1 MQKRKKKTFWKNI
14 RFKYKVSIINENT
27 LEEITNLKIS
37 KLNGLSILLFT
48 SFVIFLTSS
57 CLIIFTPLRNY
68 LPGYVNSEIR
78 SQIVSNK
85 IYTDSISEVIRKQSV
100 YINNIKDIL
109 SDKIDI
115 DTVNTIESSKL
126 YKKDTLINR
135 TKRENDF
142 RKKYEDIE
150 KYNLTNITANQ
161 TELTGLNFFRP
172 IKGIIINTFNP
183 SNRHYGIDVSVEQ
196 NDNILSI
203 LDGTIIL
210 CNYTGDFG
218 YCIIIQHSNNIIS
231 IYKHCGNVLKK
242 TGDLVKAGE
251 AIALTNNKSEKNI
264 KHLHFEL
271 WYKGKAIDPNKY
283 IVF

>member
-1 MQKRKKKTFWKNI
+1 MQRKKNKTFWKNI

-37 KLNGLSILLFT
+37 KLNGLSIILFT
-48 SFVIFLTSS
+48 SFVIFLISS
-57 CLIIFTPLRNY
+57 CIIIFTPLRNY

-78 SQIVSNK
+78 SQIVYNK
-85 IYTDSISEVIRKQSV
+85 IYTDSISDIIRKQSI

-109 SDKIDI
+109 SDKVNI
-115 DTVNTIESSKL
+115 DTVSTTESSNV

-135 TKRENDF
+135 TQREDDF
-142 RKKYEDIE
+142 RKKYEDTE

-172 IKGIIINTFNP
+172 IRGIVINTFNP
-183 SNRHYGIDVSVEQ
+183 SNKHYGIDVSVEQ

-203 LDGTIIL
+203 LDGTIIF

-218 YCIIIQHSNNIIS
+218 YCIAIQHSNNIIS
-231 IYKHCGNVLKK
+231 IYKHCGNVLKQ
-242 TGDLVKAGE
+242 TGEMVKAGE
-251 AIALTNNKSEKNI
+251 AIALTNNKSERNI